1 MSRHPRAVEPG
12 PGQESVWDYPRP
24 PRCEQTAR
32 TIEVFFAGER
42 IAHSRRAYR
51 VLETSHPPTYYLPPE
66 DVREELLRPAGGGT
80 ICEWKGQARYF
91 DVVVGDARAE
101 AAAWEYAE
109 PWQGFEELAGRV
121 AFYAAAME
129 RCIVDDEVVDAQA
142 GSYYGGWITS
152 DVTGPFKGAP
162 GTAGW

>member
-1 MSRHPRAVEPG
+1 MKHP
-12 PGQESVWDYPRP
+12 ESVWDYPRP
-24 PRCEQTAR
+24 PRVESSERRIRVEFGGR
-32 TIEVFFAGER
+32 TIVDTRTAV
-42 IAHSRRAYR
+42 R
-51 VLETSHPPTYYLPPE
+51 VLETSHPPTWYVPIAEVAEGVLEPS
-66 DVREELLRPAGGGT
+66 RRRTL
-80 ICEWKGQARYF
+80 CEFKGQARYF